1 MLLNHLNQLPGTFAR
16 FHQRTPFV
24 RTVLLP
30 MRPAL
35 IRTYQSVQRRLC
47 ERDIRRRSRVEE
59 MTSREELDAFFEG
72 LRAVDPGL
80 PMIRLGGHGDGG
92 YLLPDD
98 LEGVAACFS
107 PGVSTVADFEL
118 SMAERGVPS
127 FMADASVETA
137 PADHPLFDFEPTFI
151 GTEDGPGWTTLE
163 SWLRR
168 KAPSDGDLLLQ
179 MDIEGAE
186 WSVLNTVDRATLLRF
201 RIIVLELHDVH
212 EVFLRSRLR
221 EVEQV
226 LRKLFDDFEM
236 VHLHANNN
244 LQPVRR
250 HGYEVPPVLE
260 MTLLRKDRIRRRTP
274 VVELPHPLDVR
285 NNAFVPELVLAPYWY
300 A

>member
-1 MLLNHLNQLPGTFAR
+1 MLLRYLDQLPDRFVK

-24 RTVLLP
+24 LAILRPVRPVLIK
-30 MRPAL
+30 AF
-35 IRTYQSVQRRLC
+35 QSIQRWLK

-59 MTSREELDAFFEG
+59 MSSREQLEEFFG
-72 LRAVDPGL
+72 SLHAYDPGL
-80 PMIRLGGHGDGG
+80 PMIRLGGQGDGG
-92 YLLPDD
+92 YVVPDD
-98 LEGVAACFS
+98 LDGLAACIS

-118 SMAERGVPS
+118 ALAERGVPS
-127 FMADASVETA
+127 FMADASVEAA
-137 PADHPLFDFEPTFI
+137 PADHPLFDFEPTFV
-151 GTEDGPGWTTLE
+151 GTEDAPGWTTLE

-168 KAPSDGDLLLQ
+168 KAPDTGDLLLQ

-186 WSVLNTVDRATLLRF
+186 WPVLGAVDRATLLRF

-212 EVFLRSRLR
+212 KVFLRRGLD
-221 EVEQV
+221 EVGQV
-226 LRKLFDDFEM
+226 LKKLLDDFEM
-236 VHLHANNN
+236 VHVHANNN

-260 MTLLRKDRIRRRTP
+260 MSLLRKDRVRRRTP
-274 VVELPHPLDVR
+274 VDKLPHPLDVR